1 MQYPCS
7 LVYKTVQTCSQDP
20 IDNGN
25 YDQTNSITN
34 NFNAFEILQ
43 VMVKISEN
51 NFKIHL
57 PYRYTYNVLKG
68 LPC

>member
-1 MQYPCS
+1 MQFGIQN
-7 LVYKTVQTCSQDP
+7 KFQTCSQDL

-25 YDQTNSITN
+25 YDQTISITN

-43 VMVKISEN
+43 VMLKISENN

-57 PYRYTYNVLKG
+57 LYRYTLPFLLG
-68 LPC
+68 LNL